1 MTMAF
6 GARFDDAD
14 FATTNIDTETGV
26 VTVTGEIAG
35 ESFEVELVIGA

>member
-35 ESFEVELVIGA
+35 EPFEVEAEIGA